1 MSSSG
6 PFFFASPLPPATE
19 NSRIFYTAKI
29 PEFWPRA
36 KGTLMPYEWIKSEDP
51 DARSTPVA
59 EVHLWPYR
67 SLLRRDFVTFIAAT
81 AAMVLLPL
89 IAVMGSPVLWGL
101 LPFFA
106 LAVGGIWFALQRNQ
120 KDGEILEELR
130 IWPDR
135 VTLDHHHP
143 RRGHLTWDANPYWVQ
158 VKLDPKHEKIP
169 NYLTLKGSDREVELG
184 AFLSDDERAALYDEV
199 TTSLKLALEAAAR

>member
-1 MSSSG
+1 
-6 PFFFASPLPPATE
+6 
-19 NSRIFYTAKI
+19 
-29 PEFWPRA
+29 
-36 KGTLMPYEWIKSEDP
+36 MPYEWIATADP
-51 DARSTPVA
+51 APRSAPAA
-59 EVHLWPYR
+59 ELHLWPYR

-106 LAVGGIWFALQRNQ
+106 IAVGGIWYALQRNQ

-135 VTLDHHHP
+135 ITLDHTHP
-143 RRGHLTWDANPYWVQ
+143 RRGHHAWEANPYWVQ
-158 VKLDPKHEKIP
+158 VKLDPHNEKTP

-184 AFLSDDERAALYDEV
+184 AFLTEEERAALYDEV
-199 TTSLKLALEAAAR
+199 DRAIRAVL